1 MTTFGMDNPTSYFS
15 APAPELDPTLF
26 QGRTLR
32 DWVRTGIVHL
42 LQDHLNHKYRHP
54 ELWSHAWLAGSG
66 VSYQWS
72 ADRHPGDLD
81 CLVGVDFP
89 QFRKANPEFRGLLD
103 KEIAD
108 EINDG
113 FHNELQTKTE
123 DWNGYELTFYVNPT
137 ATDIRAIKP
146 YAAYDLKY
154 NEWTVAPN
162 PAQEA
167 PNNSAWDAV
176 VDSDYQTAHQAHER
190 FNYALNEL
198 KMAHP
203 GPAQRNAQ
211 TRLLAAGAQASALY
225 HEIHEN
231 RSAAFTPAGEG
242 YGDFHNYRWQAGK
255 RTGTIDMLR
264 EVKHYVDSMRSTHE
278 LATYGVELPDADTLV
293 RRAALYGR
301 N

>member
-26 QGRTLR
+26 QGRTIR
-32 DWVRTGIVHL
+32 DWVRTGINHL
-42 LQDHLNHKYRHP
+42 LYDYLNRKYRHP
-54 ELWSHAWLAGSG
+54 ELWAHPWLAGSG

-81 CLVGVDFP
+81 CLVGVDFV

-103 KEIAD
+103 NEIAD

-113 FHNELQTKTE
+113 FHGELQKQTE

-137 ATDIRAIKP
+137 ATDIRTINP

-154 NEWTVAPN
+154 NEWTVSPN
-162 PAQEA
+162 PAQE
-167 PNNSAWDAV
+167 PPQNPAWDAV
-176 VDSDYQTAHQAHER
+176 VDSDYQTAHQAHTR
-190 FNYALNEL
+190 FNYALQEL
-198 KMAHP
+198 QMAHA

-211 TRLLAAGAQASALY
+211 TRLLAAGAQATALY
-225 HEIHEN
+225 DEIHQN
-231 RSAAFTPAGEG
+231 RSEAFTPTGEG

-264 EVKHYVDSMRSTHE
+264 EVKKYVENIRSSHQ
-278 LATYGVELPDADTLV
+278 LATYGVELPDAATLV